1 MDLKTH
7 LTSDTL
13 DQLGMEEPCCVEPSA
28 PLGEVL
34 EQLQQRRAGSALVC
48 REGRLVGI
56 FTERDALRLLAQG
69 AELSQPIQA
78 VMTPN
83 PVSLPASATVADA
96 IRTMSQG
103 GYRRVPVVDELGRP
117 LGVIKVAHIVHYLV
131 DFFPQ
136 TVYNLPPNPDA
147 VMQQREGA

>member
-1 MDLKTH
+1 VDLKTH

-48 REGRLVGI
+48 RDGRLVRI
-56 FTERDALRLLAQG
+56 D
-69 AELSQPIQA
+69 
-78 VMTPN
+78 
-83 PVSLPASATVADA
+83 TVADA

-136 TVYNLPPNPDA
+136 TVYNLPPDPDA